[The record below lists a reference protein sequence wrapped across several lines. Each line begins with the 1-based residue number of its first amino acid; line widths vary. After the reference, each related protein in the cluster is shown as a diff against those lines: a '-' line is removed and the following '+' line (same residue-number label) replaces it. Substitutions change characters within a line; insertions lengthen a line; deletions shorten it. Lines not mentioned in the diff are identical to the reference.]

1 MKTLL
6 RSSALAAALVLTV
19 FATGHADPVPT
30 GTCQIFCSN
39 PDTGAY
45 STQYWATTEAQCC
58 SQTLNP
64 CPAGSTP
71 TVYSFQPYYGFAE
84 LCGP

>member
-58 SQTLNP
+58 SQTLDP
-64 CPAGSTP
+64 CPAGSIP